1 MIRAQEGD
9 REAFTAVMDAA
20 MERFVGTAQ
29 RILRER
35 TLAEDAVQQ
44 AWLDIWRDL
53 PTLRD
58 PLRFEAWS
66 YRVLVHACYT
76 EARRAHHWMPN
87 LPLDDVPEPAVPEG
101 LGTVADRDQL
111 EYGFRHLPMEQR
123 AVVILHHYLGLPLAS
138 VAEVLGIPE
147 GTVRS
152 RLHVGMTRLRAAL
165 APDTRPEVPVAMTG
179 AVR

>member
-1 MIRAQEGD
+1 VVRAQAGD
-9 REAFTAVMDAA
+9 HAAFTAVMDAA
-20 MERFVGTAQ
+20 MARFMAVAQ
-29 RILRER
+29 RILRDR
-35 TLAEDAVQQ
+35 GLAEDAVQQ

-66 YRVLVHACYT
+66 YRVLVHACYA
-76 EARRAHHWMPN
+76 EARRAHRWSPN
-87 LPLDDVPEPAVPEG
+87 LALDAIPEPAVPDG
-101 LGTVADRDQL
+101 SGMVADRDQL
-111 EYGFRHLPMEQR
+111 EYGFRRLPVEQR
-123 AVVILHHYLGLPLAS
+123 AVVVLHHYLGLPLAS
-138 VAEVLGIPE
+138 VAEVLGVPE

-165 APDTRPEVPVAMTG
+165 AADTRPDVTVAMTG